1 MVVSSVATDVV
12 AITTTAAYGSSYFFY
27 SAETEMIADAT
38 IFVANPGIKI
48 SVPKNIQKRA
58 FSDALFFITS

>member
-12 AITTTAAYGSSYFFY
+12 AITTAAYGSSYFFY

-48 SVPKNIQKRA
+48 SVPQNIQKRA